1 MTKEFKRRKGQA
13 DASFCMQL
21 AFTLKRI
28 RIRKKVN
35 SQND

>member
-21 AFTLKRI
+21 AFTLKR